1 MTENVENLIL
11 ELLRGMR
18 SDLTEVKEVLR
29 EHGLRLNRI
38 ETGVAGLRR
47 DQAGD
52 AEAIALVQAQVDRL
66 REEIERIKRRLE
78 LTP

>member
-38 ETGVAGLRR
+38 EAGVAGLRR

-52 AEAIALVQAQVDRL
+52 AEAIAQVQAQVDRL

-78 LTP
+78 LAP

>member
-1 MTENVENLIL
+1 ML

-18 SDLTEVKEVLR
+18 SDLTDVKEMLR

-38 ETGVAGLRR
+38 ETGVAGLR

-52 AEAIALVQAQVDRL
+52 AEAIAQVQAQVDRL
-66 REEIERIKRRLE
+66 RDEIERIKRRLE